1 MSPLPELPET
11 PASSALSAA
20 TRRSILLL
28 SFATFASMAVQRLC
42 DAMLPEL
49 ARVFDTSLAQ
59 AAHVI
64 SFFAVIYGLSQL
76 IYGPIGDRLGKYRI
90 VSVATLC
97 CSLGCVLS
105 VLSPSLVWLVWA
117 RVLTALAAAAII
129 PLGMAWVGDHV
140 SYEERQ
146 FTLARV
152 GVGTTMGIV
161 GGQLLG
167 GLFTDTVGWRWA
179 FVFMALLFGVVGVLL
194 IRDQR
199 RQPPRPTTPA
209 DLIQAPDRMLASYL
223 EQVRM
228 IVTAPWSRIVLTVAV
243 IEGAAGFGV
252 LAMWA
257 SHLYHTLDLSLS
269 AAGATVAMFGVGGVF
284 YMMLAKRL
292 IPLLGEAGLTR
303 VGVVLMGAC
312 ALVVAWGEWWW
323 LAPPSCLV
331 GGFGFFMFH
340 NTMQANATQ
349 MSPAAR
355 GTGVSL
361 FAASLFLGQSVGVVL
376 AASLVASLGS
386 AWVIVLGG
394 AVLVAEGFYFA
405 RALSRRED
413 LVKTFLA

>member
-1 MSPLPELPET
+1 MSPLPEP
-11 PASSALSAA
+11 PASTALPALSAA
-20 TRRSILLL
+20 TRHSILLL

-64 SFFAVIYGLSQL
+64 SFFAVIYGVSQL

-97 CSLGCVLS
+97 CSMGCVLS
-105 VLSPSLVWLVWA
+105 VLAPSLVWLVWA

-152 GVGTTMGIV
+152 GVGTTLGIV
-161 GGQLLG
+161 GGQLMG

-179 FVFMALLFGVVGVLL
+179 FVFMAVLFGVVGVLL

-199 RQPPRPTTPA
+199 RQPPRPTAPA
-209 DLIQAPDRMLASYL
+209 DLAQAPDRMLANYF

-252 LAMWA
+252 LAIWA
-257 SHLYHTLDLSLS
+257 SHLHHTLGLSLTAS
-269 AAGATVAMFGVGGVF
+269 GATVAMFGVGGVL
-284 YMMLAKRL
+284 YMMLAKCL
-292 IPLLGEAGLTR
+292 IPRLGEAGLTR

-323 LAPPSCLV
+323 LAPPACLV

-349 MSPAAR
+349 MAPSAR

-361 FAASLFLGQSVGVVL
+361 FAAGLFLGQSVGVVL
-376 AASLVASLGS
+376 AASLVAALGS

-405 RALSRRED
+405 SALSRRED
-413 LVKTFLA
+413 MVKAFSA

>member
-1 MSPLPELPET
+1 
-11 PASSALSAA
+11 
-20 TRRSILLL
+20 
-28 SFATFASMAVQRLC
+28 
-42 DAMLPEL
+42 
-49 ARVFDTSLAQ
+49 LAQ

-64 SFFAVIYGLSQL
+64 SFFAVIYGVSQL

-97 CSLGCVLS
+97 CSVGCVLS
-105 VLSPSLVWLVWA
+105 VLAPSLVWLVWA

-152 GVGTTMGIV
+152 GVGTTLGIV
-161 GGQLLG
+161 GGQLMG

-179 FVFMALLFGVVGVLL
+179 FVFMAVLFGVVGVLL

-199 RQPPRPTTPA
+199 RQPPRPTAPA
-209 DLIQAPDRMLASYL
+209 DLAQAPDRMLASYL
-223 EQVRM
+223 DQVRM

-252 LAMWA
+252 LAIWA
-257 SHLYHTLDLSLS
+257 SHLHHTLGLSLTAS
-269 AAGATVAMFGVGGVF
+269 GATVAMFGVGGVL
-284 YMMLAKRL
+284 YMVFAKRL

-303 VGVVLMGAC
+303 VGMVLMGAC
-312 ALVVAWGEWWW
+312 ALVVAWTQVWW
-323 LAPPSCLV
+323 LAPPACLV

-349 MSPAAR
+349 MAPSAR

-361 FAASLFLGQSVGVVL
+361 FAAGLFLGQSVGVVL
-376 AASLVASLGS
+376 AASLVAALGS

-394 AVLVAEGFYFA
+394 VVLVAEGFYFA
-405 RALSRRED
+405 SALSRRED
-413 LVKTFLA
+413 MVKAFSG

>member
-161 GGQLLG
+161 GGQLMG

-376 AASLVASLGS
+376 AASLVAALGS

>member
-1 MSPLPELPET
+1 MSSLPEPSA
-11 PASSALSAA
+11 PSAPSALSAA
-20 TRRSILLL
+20 TRHSILLL

-64 SFFAVIYGLSQL
+64 SFFAVIYGVSQL

-97 CSLGCVLS
+97 CSVGCVLS
-105 VLSPSLVWLVWA
+105 VLAPSLVWLVWA

-152 GVGTTMGIV
+152 GVGTTLGIV
-161 GGQLLG
+161 GGQLMG

-179 FVFMALLFGVVGVLL
+179 FVFMAVLFGVVGVLL

-199 RQPPRPTTPA
+199 RQPPRPTAPD
-209 DLIQAPDRMLASYL
+209 DLAQAPDRMLASYL

-252 LAMWA
+252 LAIWA
-257 SHLYHTLDLSLS
+257 SHLHHTLGLSLTAS
-269 AAGATVAMFGVGGVF
+269 GATVAMFGVGGVL
-284 YMMLAKRL
+284 YMVFAKRL

-303 VGVVLMGAC
+303 VGMVLMGAC
-312 ALVVAWGEWWW
+312 ALVVAWTQVWW
-323 LAPPSCLV
+323 LAPPACLM

-349 MSPAAR
+349 MAPSAR

-361 FAASLFLGQSVGVVL
+361 FAAGLFLGQSVGVVL
-376 AASLVASLGS
+376 AASLVAALGS

-405 RALSRRED
+405 SALSRRED
-413 LVKTFLA
+413 MVKAFSA